1 VAKVVEPDPAW
12 IILYPAS
19 NSTSSGGYVEIDAL
33 LRGSTAAAVAFASVA
48 SGAVN
53 DTMWITT
60 AKSACRHRSGMSMV
74 FSLTLRRV
82 RFGVLIQSAA
92 PSSREQTVPSAP
104 ERELLL
110 Q

>member
-1 VAKVVEPDPAW
+1 MIAK
-12 IILYPAS
+12 
-19 NSTSSGGYVEIDAL
+19 AL
-33 LRGSTAAAVAFASVA
+33 TDSDYSPHVGLSPS
-48 SGAVN
+48 
-53 DTMWITT
+53 I
-60 AKSACRHRSGMSMV
+60 GMGMV

-92 PSSREQTVPSAP
+92 PSSREQTVLSAP